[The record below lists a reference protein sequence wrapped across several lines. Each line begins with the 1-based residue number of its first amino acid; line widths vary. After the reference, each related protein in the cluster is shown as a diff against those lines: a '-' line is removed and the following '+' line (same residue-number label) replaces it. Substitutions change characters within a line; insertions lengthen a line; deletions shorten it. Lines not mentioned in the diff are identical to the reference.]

1 MFIGNDVL
9 TVRLAELCAKIPIN
23 IFFFI
28 RIIIVCDSL
37 LILYVLFVI
46 IL

>member
-23 IFFFI
+23 IFF
-28 RIIIVCDSL
+28 L
-37 LILYVLFVI
+37 LELLLSVILC
-46 IL
+46 